1 MLLILD
7 ASKMLNVSM
16 GKTLKDEQCVNLVN
30 VQSLI
35 MSVILGQLKLEKNA
49 KLITLNKT
57 RKSNAKHK
65 VITLYLK
72 VI

>member
-7 ASKMLNVSM
+7 ASKMLNASM

-30 VQSLI
+30 VQLLI
-35 MSVILGQLKLEKNA
+35 MSVISELLNLEKNA

-57 RKSNAKHK
+57 RKSNAKQK